1 MLTILT
7 ILYETCCT
15 GWRPKEQKIVNRIL
29 QDMEDLAEEEVERL
43 LNHLMLK
50 RKTSCAVVAKEY
62 LNIHI

>member
-7 ILYETCCT
+7 VLYETCCA
-15 GWRPKEQKIVNRIL
+15 GWRPKEQKIINRIL

-50 RKTSCAVVAKEY
+50 RRTPGCCG
-62 LNIHI
+62 

>member
-1 MLTILT
+1 MISILT

-29 QDMEDLAEEEVERL
+29 QDMEDLAEEEVDRL

-50 RKTSCAVVAKEY
+50 RRTPGCC
-62 LNIHI
+62 LLPRQ